1 MEESQKEERVYVG
14 IGEDV
19 HDGFQSLEW
28 VLRNCSS
35 QSTTILILYAA
46 NTICRDYVYTPIGRL
61 PSSSVNEEKLKDL
74 DKYEEA
80 KTDKIL
86 ANYIAFCGKVKAEIL
101 KIQRHDGSIEKIMV
115 DLISS
120 LQITKLVL
128 SLTFMKP
135 LLWKSRSALRGLFHI
150 HNQKPDFCE
159 LFVVFGGKLVFL
171 IEENGESVIKDE
183 VGGVIGRAREKK
195 KKKHGFK
202 VLLERIMLP
211 EIADKEKRSCDSPS
225 SSSSSSVSNGLAD
238 QWEKN
243 QSEIELYL
251 SQLSSSKTDCDAAND
266 PLEDCVKEPTMPEN
280 MTTKERI
287 EALKA
292 KIREVQQVVQL
303 NKKEAKAIVERQ
315 AKAEWAI
322 RLCASRAED
331 LEACINEEMAKR
343 AHLEEELDSAK
354 EELYELQTEVEEKRA
369 KLNSILELQRELA
382 SKVQLSSQEKSHAE
396 IQLER
401 AVRTRT
407 QMVQGIENLRRQ
419 RDVLRRRI
427 EFCKEKDA
435 IGEAKRLGEPSFCCR
450 QFSAA
455 EIRAA
460 TNEFSERQRL
470 KCGGNWTNVYKGCLN
485 SERVAI
491 KLYHKSTSLSEETF
505 QHQVKL
511 LSSIRHP
518 HIVSMIGFCSELKCI
533 VFEYMR
539 NGCLRDTLFSTNR
552 NSKRRN
558 EPLNWH
564 ASIHIAAEVCAGL
577 SFLHQAKPRPM
588 FHGKLSPSSIL
599 LDRNN
604 VAKIHGLRPSP
615 CYDVPSS
622 RADVRGFGNLVV
634 QLLTGRNWAGLVEEA
649 ALIGVLDQVGGEW
662 PLDLAVELGNIA
674 RRCLS
679 NQENLGKELT
689 MAMVARD
696 MNKVKKKADQSDVK
710 VEEEDSEDVPSLFFC
725 PIFQDIMKNPHI
737 AADGFSYE
745 LEAIEEWLRTGC
757 SMSPMTNLEL
767 KHKLLT
773 PNHNLRSL
781 IHEWEN
787 KRSALPS

>member
-1 MEESQKEERVYVG
+1 MEGTQKEERVYVG
-14 IGEDV
+14 IGEDM

-28 VLRNCSS
+28 VLTNWSS
-35 QSTTILILYAA
+35 QSTTILILYAD
-46 NTICRDYVYTPIGRL
+46 NSICRDYVYTPIGRL

-74 DKYEEA
+74 EKYEEA

-86 ANYIAFCGKVKAEIL
+86 ANYVAFCGKVKAEVV
-101 KIQRHDGSIEKIMV
+101 KIQRHDGSIEKMMV
-115 DLISS
+115 DLISD

-128 SLTFMKP
+128 SLTFIEP

-150 HNQKPDFCE
+150 HNQKADLCE

-183 VGGVIGRAREKK
+183 VGGVIAKAREKKKK

-202 VLLERIMLP
+202 VLLERMLP
-211 EIADKEKRSCDSPS
+211 DKEKRSCDSPS
-225 SSSSSSVSNGLAD
+225 SSSSSSVSNGLVD

-243 QSEIELYL
+243 QTEIELYL
-251 SQLSSSKTDCDAAND
+251 TQLSSLNATGKTDCDAAND
-266 PLEDCVKEPTMPEN
+266 PLEDCVKPEN

-292 KIREVQQVVQL
+292 KIREVQEVVQL

-354 EELYELQTEVEEKRA
+354 EELYELQTEVEEKRT

-382 SKVQLSSQEKSHAE
+382 SKVQLSSREKSHAE

-407 QMVQGIENLRRQ
+407 QMIQGIEKLRRQ

-435 IGEAKRLGEPSFCCR
+435 IGEATRLGEPSFCCR

-491 KLYHKSTSLSEETF
+491 KLYHKSSSLSEETF

-552 NSKRRN
+552 SSKRRN
-558 EPLNWH
+558 KPLNWH
-564 ASIHIAAEVCAGL
+564 ARIHIAAEVCAGL

-588 FHGKLSPSSIL
+588 FHGKLSPSNVL

-615 CYDVPSS
+615 RYDVSSS
-622 RADVRGFGNLVV
+622 RADVRGFGNLVA

-649 ALIGVLDQVGGEW
+649 VMNDEAALVGALDQVAGEW

-696 MNKVKKKADQSDVK
+696 IKKVKKKADELVAGGECAQADQSDVK
-710 VEEEDSEDVPSLFFC
+710 VEED
-725 PIFQDIMKNPHI
+725 
-737 AADGFSYE
+737 
-745 LEAIEEWLRTGC
+745 
-757 SMSPMTNLEL
+757 
-767 KHKLLT
+767 
-773 PNHNLRSL
+773 
-781 IHEWEN
+781 
-787 KRSALPS
+787 